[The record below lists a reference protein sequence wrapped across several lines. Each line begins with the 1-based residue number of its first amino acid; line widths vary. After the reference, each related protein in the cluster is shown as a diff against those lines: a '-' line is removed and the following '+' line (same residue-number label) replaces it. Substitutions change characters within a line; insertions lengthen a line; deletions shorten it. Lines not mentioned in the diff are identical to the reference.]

1 MSTAKT
7 DPFTARIGP
16 ALKQAVRIAAAL
28 ERRSLS
34 NMLEVMICAYC
45 QQRDLTIPDAIPDA
59 KPYPHD
65 ALTVRSSRSWPI

>member
-7 DPFTARIGP
+7 DTLTARIDP

-34 NMLEVMICAYC
+34 NRLEVMICAYC
-45 QQRDLTIPDAIPDA
+45 QQRGLTIPDATLDV
-59 KPYPHD
+59 KPHPHD
-65 ALTVRSSRSWPI
+65 ALTV

>member
-7 DPFTARIGP
+7 DTLSIRIDPG
-16 ALKQAVRIAAAL
+16 LKQAVRIAAAL

-45 QQRDLTIPDAIPDA
+45 RQHGLTIPDTTPHI
-59 KPYPHD
+59 KTYPHD
-65 ALTVRSSRSWPI
+65 AMTA

>member
-7 DPFTARIGP
+7 DTLTARIDP

-34 NMLEVMICAYC
+34 NRLEVMVCAYC
-45 QQRDLTIPDAIPDA
+45 QQRGLTIPDSTPDT
-59 KPYPHD
+59 KLHSY
-65 ALTVRSSRSWPI
+65 

>member
-1 MSTAKT
+1 MPTAKT
-7 DPFTARIGP
+7 DTLTARIDP

-45 QQRDLTIPDAIPDA
+45 RQQGLAIPDTTPHL
-59 KPYPHD
+59 KTYPHD
-65 ALTVRSSRSWPI
+65 ALTA